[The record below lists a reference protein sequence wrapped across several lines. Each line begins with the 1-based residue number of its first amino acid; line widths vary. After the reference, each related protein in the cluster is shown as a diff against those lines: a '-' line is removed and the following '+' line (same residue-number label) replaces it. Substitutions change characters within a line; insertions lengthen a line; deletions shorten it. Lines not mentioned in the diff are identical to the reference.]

1 MAMSPRAHERV
12 LRALVAD
19 TPTAERRTLC
29 AALSHL
35 TGLLLSAAVSTTELA
50 RRKVRADEVDVLFI
64 DPDLDGGAGFEL
76 VREASQRRPRVACF
90 LLAGSGPGSRGVAT
104 TDAILSGALGIV
116 PKPSS
121 NLTPEEAR
129 DAIVPTLAQLLGT
142 TLAPQPVVTARPTLV
157 RPTPVPHPTRR
168 DLIAIGASTGGPPA
182 VTAVLRALPR
192 DMKTPVLL
200 VQHMGGEHLPHFVAL
215 LASQCERSVV
225 LATNGAKLE
234 QGTVYVAPGGAHTIV
249 ERRVTGLHLVLV
261 DAPPEHNCRPAVDP
275 MFRSVAAACGT
286 AALAVIMTGMGSDGA
301 LGAKAL
307 REAGA
312 PVIAQDEATCVV
324 WGMPGATVSLGAA
337 SVVVPLDGIAK
348 EIQSWMV
355 E

>member
-1 MAMSPRAHERV
+1 MSTSPRVHERAA

-29 AALSHL
+29 AALSNL
-35 TGLLLSAAVSTTELA
+35 TGLLLSSAVSTTELA

-64 DPDLDGGAGFEL
+64 DPNLDGGSGFDL
-76 VREASQRRPRVACF
+76 VREASQRRPRIACF
-90 LLAGSGPGSRGVAT
+90 LLAGGAGRGVAA
-104 TDAILSGALGIV
+104 TDAILAGALGVV

-121 NLTPEEAR
+121 SLTPEEAR
-129 DAIVPTLAQLLGT
+129 EAIVPALAQLLGMSLSVRSESAPRPIKVVKPVS
-142 TLAPQPVVTARPTLV
+142 TL
-157 RPTPVPHPTRR
+157 TPARR

-215 LASQCERSVV
+215 LASQCERSVL
-225 LATNGAKLE
+225 LATQGAKVE
-234 QGTVYVAPGGAHTIV
+234 QGTVYVAPGGSHTIV
-249 ERRVTGLHLVLV
+249 ERRVTGLHLVLI

-275 MFRSVAAACGT
+275 MFRSVAAACGP
-286 AALAVIMTGMGSDGA
+286 AALAVILTGMGSDGA

-312 PVIAQDEATCVV
+312 PVIAQDEASCVV